1 MKRPSFFLKRTLVQV
16 LAALCTN
23 PFVQNYTTG
32 QVYKGDLKQ
41 ICAPGLNC
49 YSCPAAALS
58 CPIGALQ
65 TAANNMRF
73 DVSFYALGILFVVGA
88 LLGRFVCGFLCVFG
102 LVQDLLYRIPVPKLS
117 VPARLD
123 RMMRKLKYA
132 VLVLLVLVLPA
143 VLVDDIGL
151 SEPLFCEYVCPAG
164 MIEAALPLLA
174 AVEGLRASAGW
185 QFVWKAALTIGVLGL
200 AMSVY
205 RPFCKYLCPL
215 GALYGLFNRFSVLGL
230 RIDRAACTGCGTCT
244 RTCPMDVDVLA
255 DIDSAECI
263 RCGACKASCPEGAI
277 AWRVGHGGAASP
289 SSKDRAAE
297 EGAADAAAR

>member
-41 ICAPGLNC
+41 ICARAELLLV
-49 YSCPAAALS
+49 SAAALS

-164 MIEAALPLLA
+164 MVEAALPLLA

-205 RPFCKYLCPL
+205 R
-215 GALYGLFNRFSVLGL
+215 RFASTCARLGL
-230 RIDRAACTGCGTCT
+230 CTACSTGSACWGCASTAPRARDAGRARARASWTWTC
-244 RTCPMDVDVLA
+244 
-255 DIDSAECI
+255 
-263 RCGACKASCPEGAI
+263 
-277 AWRVGHGGAASP
+277 SP
-289 SSKDRAAE
+289 T
-297 EGAADAAAR
+297 